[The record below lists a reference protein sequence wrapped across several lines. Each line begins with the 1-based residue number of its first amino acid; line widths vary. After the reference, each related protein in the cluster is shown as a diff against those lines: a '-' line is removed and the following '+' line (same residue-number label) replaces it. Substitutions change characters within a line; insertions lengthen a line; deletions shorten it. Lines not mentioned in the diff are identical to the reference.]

1 MTIKTEFTVTM
12 SGKELADLLELIY
25 ALRRSDTYNILED
38 RYTQLIKTVD
48 SYHDALRENGYY
60 TDY

>member
-25 ALRRSDTYNILED
+25 ALRRSDTYNISED

-48 SYHDALRENGYY
+48 SYQDALRENGYY